1 MSTSTSPLFSLFPAR
16 EIQQATESDE
26 TLRALKDVILRGWP
40 DPSSGNTILIIRDEL
55 SIQYGVIFRGQ
66 RMVIPSSLRRDMKQ
80 TLHASHLG
88 VESCLRRAR
97 ETIFWPWISNEIK
110 EMIATCET
118 CRKYETSNQKEQLP
132 STQSTMAT
140 SRSRPVRAR
149 PKAVH
154 DNSGREASRY
164 ISTALHRP

>member
-1 MSTSTSPLFSLFPAR
+1 MAYLCR
-16 EIQQATESDE
+16 QE
-26 TLRALKDVILRGWP
+26 TVSELKFVTLQVFITFWP
-40 DPSSGNTILIIRDEL
+40 
-55 SIQYGVIFRGQ
+55 
-66 RMVIPSSLRRDMKQ
+66 MQ

-97 ETIFWPWISNEIK
+97 ETIFWPGISNEIK

-118 CRKYETSNQKEQLP
+118 CRKYETSNQKEPLP
-132 STQSTMAT
+132 GTQSTMAT

-154 DNSGREASRY
+154 DNSGLLQQFLGDRPLKDHY
-164 ISTALHRP
+164 LNQHRPKAEEPLQLPWLPRSPN